1 MLQELNKINNLIQKM
16 TNKIIIILIFLFS
29 SITNSQ
35 SLPKDTL
42 YGNVKRIREKVIFLT
57 EMENPQ
63 LLYYD
68 DYGHSGFMGPES
80 TISRF
85 HNTWY
90 SSNFCYYLNYER
102 FFNTNRKIIKENW
115 YGKKDNFMNSYKY
128 LYDKKERL
136 ISTID
141 SSEYS
146 TDTRNHYFEEYGDYV
161 DENIIY
167 ENLELNIFSHSYKK
181 YQNGKIIRTK
191 NFDDNGTVRE
201 NINHY
206 NEFGKLDYRI
216 YKSPDTWKKLE
227 GNSYSYGVQDT
238 IGVVYINLKNE
249 YDVKNRLIKTITFD
263 LDSDKYSNEVIESS
277 QTTNI
282 YENDNLITRFTN
294 NKNGYQTY
302 YNFRYNKSN
311 QLIAKYCC
319 DKNISNAKIIQK
331 YKYKNDIVTELIY
344 EEESF
349 ETQKMRKFK
358 ITYSYK
364 FDKNKNWLEI
374 IKTVDGVKLYKW
386 IREIE
391 YYE

>member
-1 MLQELNKINNLIQKM
+1 MKK
-16 TNKIIIILIFLFS
+16 KIILIFIFLFVT
-29 SITNSQ
+29 SIAKSQ
-35 SLPKDTL
+35 TFPKDSL

-57 EMENPQ
+57 EIENLQ

-85 HNTWY
+85 HDTWY

-102 FFNTNRKIIKENW
+102 FFNPNRKIIKEYW
-115 YGKKDNFMNSYKY
+115 YGKRDDFMNSYRY
-128 LYDKKERL
+128 VYDKKERL

-146 TDTRNHYFEEYGDYV
+146 IDTRNHYFEEYGDYV

-167 ENLELNIFSHSYKK
+167 ENLELNIFSHNYKK
-181 YQNGKIIRTK
+181 YKNGKVIRTK
-191 NFDDNGTVRE
+191 NFDDNGTISE

-206 NEFGKLDYRI
+206 NEFGKLDYII
-216 YKSPDTWKKLE
+216 YKNPNTWKKLE
-227 GNSYSYGVQDT
+227 GNSHSYGVQDS
-238 IGVVYINLKNE
+238 IGVTYKNLINE
-249 YDVKNRLIKTITFD
+249 YDIRNRLVKTRTFD
-263 LDSDKYSNEVIESS
+263 LDSDKYSNDVIESG
-277 QTTNI
+277 QTINI
-282 YENDNLITRFTN
+282 YEGDNLITRFTS
-294 NKNGYQTY
+294 NKNDYQTY

-319 DKNISNAKIIQK
+319 EKDIANAKIIQK
-331 YKYKNDIVTELIY
+331 YKYKTDIISDLTY

-349 ETQKMRKFK
+349 ETKKMVKYN
-358 ITYSYK
+358 ISYSYK
-364 FDKNKNWLEI
+364 YDDNKNWTEI

-391 YYE
+391 YY

>member
-1 MLQELNKINNLIQKM
+1 MKK
-16 TNKIIIILIFLFS
+16 KIILIFIFLFVT
-29 SITNSQ
+29 SIAKSQ
-35 SLPKDTL
+35 TFPKDSL

-57 EMENPQ
+57 EIENLQ

-85 HNTWY
+85 HDTWY

-102 FFNTNRKIIKENW
+102 FFNPNRKIIKEYW
-115 YGKKDNFMNSYKY
+115 YGKRDDFMNSYRY
-128 LYDKKERL
+128 VYDKKERL

-146 TDTRNHYFEEYGDYV
+146 IDTRNHYFEEYGDYV

-167 ENLELNIFSHSYKK
+167 ENLELNIFSHNYKK
-181 YQNGKIIRTK
+181 YKNGKVIRTK
-191 NFDDNGTVRE
+191 NFDDNGTISE

-206 NEFGKLDYRI
+206 NEFGKLDYII
-216 YKSPDTWKKLE
+216 YKNPNTWKKLE
-227 GNSYSYGVQDT
+227 GNSHSYGVQDS
-238 IGVVYINLKNE
+238 IGVTYKNLINE
-249 YDVKNRLIKTITFD
+249 YDIRNRLVKTRTFD
-263 LDSDKYSNEVIESS
+263 LDSDKYSNDVIESG
-277 QTTNI
+277 QTINI
-282 YENDNLITRFTN
+282 YEGDNLITRFTS

-319 DKNISNAKIIQK
+319 EKDIANAKIIQK
-331 YKYKNDIVTELIY
+331 YKYKTDIISDLTY

-349 ETQKMRKFK
+349 ETKKMVKYN
-358 ITYSYK
+358 ISYSYK
-364 FDKNKNWLEI
+364 YDDNKNWTEI

-391 YYE
+391 YY

>member
-1 MLQELNKINNLIQKM
+1 MKK
-16 TNKIIIILIFLFS
+16 KIILIFIFLFVT
-29 SITNSQ
+29 SIAKSQ
-35 SLPKDTL
+35 TFPKDSL

-57 EMENPQ
+57 EIENLQ

-85 HNTWY
+85 HDTWY

-102 FFNTNRKIIKENW
+102 FFNPNRKIIKEYW
-115 YGKKDNFMNSYKY
+115 YGKRDDFMNSYRY
-128 LYDKKERL
+128 VYDKKERL

-146 TDTRNHYFEEYGDYV
+146 IDTRNHYFEEYGDYV

-167 ENLELNIFSHSYKK
+167 ENLELNIFSHNYKK
-181 YQNGKIIRTK
+181 YKNGKVIRTK
-191 NFDDNGTVRE
+191 NFDDNGTISE

-206 NEFGKLDYRI
+206 NEFGKLDYII
-216 YKSPDTWKKLE
+216 YKNPNTWKKLE
-227 GNSYSYGVQDT
+227 GNSHSYGVQDS
-238 IGVVYINLKNE
+238 IGVTYKNLINE
-249 YDVKNRLIKTITFD
+249 YDIRNRLVKTRTFD
-263 LDSDKYSNEVIESS
+263 LDSDKYSNDVIESG
-277 QTTNI
+277 QTINI
-282 YENDNLITRFTN
+282 YEGDNLITRFTS
-294 NKNGYQTY
+294 NKNDYQTY

-319 DKNISNAKIIQK
+319 EKDITNAKIIQK
-331 YKYKNDIVTELIY
+331 YKYKTDIISDLTY

-349 ETQKMRKFK
+349 ETKKMVKYN
-358 ITYSYK
+358 ISYSYK
-364 FDKNKNWLEI
+364 YDDNKNWTEI

-391 YYE
+391 YY